1 MIRLGSGVSR
11 RPIACLCLAL
21 LAVQTGCYSFLPVQE
36 MAPATGEVVGVVL
49 NDRGRQLVGDR
60 MGELVERVDGSLVS
74 ATETAITLSV
84 TRTRSLRGTHAIWAG
99 EQVEIQREGIRGF
112 HERQFSRGRTVLLT
126 IGVIAGVAALISVLT
141 LVVGGNGRPGGGG
154 ACPPDCNQQ

>member
-1 MIRLGSGVSR
+1 
-11 RPIACLCLAL
+11 
-21 LAVQTGCYSFLPVQE
+21 
-36 MAPATGEVVGVVL
+36 
-49 NDRGRQLVGDR
+49 

-84 TRTRSLRGTHAIWAG
+84 TRIRSLRGTHAIWAG